1 MMPTENGFLFRNELL
16 ERYSTM
22 IGRDIPDIKFYH
34 VLGLFRLVGIL
45 AQIYIRYVRGQT
57 EDKRFAIFGDMIPFL
72 TQSALN
78 LIQVP

>member
-1 MMPTENGFLFRNELL
+1 
-16 ERYSTM
+16 M
-22 IGRDIPDIKFYH
+22 IGRDISDIKFYH
-34 VLGLFRLVGIL
+34 VLGLFRVVGIV

-78 LIQVP
+78 LIQEP